1 VNANYFCSFYDAT
14 KLTWNEFGCTK
25 PRYNL
30 EFDRYECSC
39 NHTTTFAL
47 IWSTTIPGT
56 LDTTSASV
64 PGSSDSTSTT
74 VPGTSDTSTITSDA
88 TTTTSGT
95 TTTTSETTS
104 TTSETTTTTSDVIT
118 TKGATSSVSTTS
130 VILTSTRRP
139 VCLNSSYVAFS
150 NGTCVLNSVAEEAA
164 YNAVANGTNDTQVIV
179 DSLSL
184 YFEAIANLN
193 SSSNTGFTLLPNLI
207 DDLINTTSNSTLIR
221 SNNASFVMFQQLSGL
236 SNVSTVGGA
245 FIRGAGGTLVNAS
258 DSGDVTRS
266 KVSAAATISGEFL
279 TGVTSLNMLIIDKPT
294 TYEKIDASTNKSLA
308 SSVIVLAVK
317 RNTNVST
324 PLNISLFLQVLTE
337 YQPSV
342 NANYFCSFYDATKL
356 TWNEFGCTKPRY
368 NLEFDRYECSCN
380 HTT

>member
-1 VNANYFCSFYDAT
+1 
-14 KLTWNEFGCTK
+14 
-25 PRYNL
+25 
-30 EFDRYECSC
+30 
-39 NHTTTFAL
+39 
-47 IWSTTIPGT
+47 
-56 LDTTSASV
+56 
-64 PGSSDSTSTT
+64 
-74 VPGTSDTSTITSDA
+74 
-88 TTTTSGT
+88 
-95 TTTTSETTS
+95 
-104 TTSETTTTTSDVIT
+104 
-118 TKGATSSVSTTS
+118 
-130 VILTSTRRP
+130 
-139 VCLNSSYVAFS
+139 
-150 NGTCVLNSVAEEAA
+150 
-164 YNAVANGTNDTQVIV
+164 
-179 DSLSL
+179 
-184 YFEAIANLN
+184 
-193 SSSNTGFTLLPNLI
+193 
-207 DDLINTTSNSTLIR
+207 
-221 SNNASFVMFQQLSGL
+221 MFQQLSGL

-245 FIRGAGGTLVNAS
+245 FIRGAGGTLVTAS
-258 DSGDVTRS
+258 DSDDVTRS

-380 HTT
+380 HTTTFALIWSTTIPGTLDTTSASVPGSSDSTSTTVPGTSDTSTITSDATTTTSGTTTTTSETTTTTSDVITTEGATSRVSTTSVILTSTRRPVCLNSSYVAFSNGTCVLNSVAQVW